1 MLTPRRSSVWS
12 FILLCL
18 EKLSQKCLLVNWRYF
33 GISSKNEEQI
43 LDILIIFV
51 RKLYFVNFVKPLKPQ
66 SVFKKYIWVHFTLHC
81 EQCRWIAWN
90 YSVDYRKGHR
100 APASKTKLLVS
111 IVYNFQ
117 PLTIFTKN
125 SILDT
130 AAPKLY
136 SIYFAF
142 VSNGFFKILFMY
154 FRSIQK
160 ILSNWYK
167 IRKSIELHWKPID
180 VVFTW

>member
-1 MLTPRRSSVWS
+1 MKAICELEFNEMLTPRRSSVWS

-81 EQCRWIAWN
+81 EHVGE
-90 YSVDYRKGHR
+90 SHE
-100 APASKTKLLVS
+100 T
-111 IVYNFQ
+111 
-117 PLTIFTKN
+117 
-125 SILDT
+125 
-130 AAPKLY
+130 
-136 SIYFAF
+136 
-142 VSNGFFKILFMY
+142 
-154 FRSIQK
+154 
-160 ILSNWYK
+160 ILSITGSDIEPLHLRRSPCVNSLQLSAVNNC
-167 IRKSIELHWKPID
+167 RKELHPRYCSTKAILYIFCFCFKWFLQNIAY
-180 VVFTW
+180 VF